1 MTIISLHLPK
11 TAGASFGTSLAS
23 HFGDRFRRDYA
34 DQGIC
39 KPMAERCEAALAARV
54 EIAAQGLGDIE
65 CVHGHFLPVKYLPLA
80 GTREHTFVT
89 WMREPVARMISH
101 YYYWQES
108 YDEKTSAPHHRQVIE
123 QGWTLEQFCLSE
135 RFRNIYTQYLW
146 GFPLD
151 NFAFIGISEHYQEDL
166 REFCRRYLSVSL
178 EPQLSNTTKYSGM
191 REVPDT
197 AFLDKVREF
206 HTADMELYQRALK
219 WRARRNG
226 AREGQSANVVD
237 GAGIRSKANRLQSL
251 PKVLAGP
258 MEQLIPAMPSVE

>member
-11 TAGASFGTSLAS
+11 TAGTSFGSSLAS
-23 HFGDRFRRDYA
+23 HFGDRYRRDYA

-39 KPMAERCEAALAARV
+39 KPMAQRCEAALAAGV

-80 GTREHTFVT
+80 ATRELTFVT
-89 WMREPVARMISH
+89 WMRDPVTRMISH

-108 YDEKTSAPHHRQVIE
+108 YDEKASAPHHRQVIE
-123 QGWTLEQFCLSE
+123 ESWTLEQFCLSE

-146 GFPLD
+146 NFPLD

-166 REFCRRYLSVSL
+166 QEFCRRYLSTSL
-178 EPQLSNTTKYSGM
+178 EPRSRNTTKYSGL
-191 REVPDT
+191 RQAPDT

-206 HTADMELYQRALK
+206 HAADMELYQRALT
-219 WRARRNG
+219 WRARSIG
-226 AREGQSANVVD
+226 AREGQAANVVD
-237 GAGIRSKANRLQSL
+237 GVGIRSSVNRLQSL
-251 PKVLAGP
+251 PEVLAGS
-258 MEQLIPAMPSVE
+258 MEPLVPIMRSVE